1 MSKSVLNAKRPQT
14 PILTKTSIFTNTDG
28 PIFSKSDKR
37 SSNNIKMHL
46 TKFNKNN
53 LIKLFSP
60 DQLLNVIDQYFPQES
75 LELVSIKP
83 SKNSTI
89 KIKKMEGLW

>member
-1 MSKSVLNAKRPQT
+1 MSKRVLNAKHPQT
-14 PILTKTSIFTNTDG
+14 PILIKTFIFTNTDG
-28 PIFSKSDKR
+28 PTPIFSKSDIKR

-60 DQLLNVIDQYFPQES
+60 NKLLNVIDQYFPQES
-75 LELVSIKP
+75 LELVSSQVRIAQ
-83 SKNSTI
+83 SK
-89 KIKKMEGLW
+89 